1 MWRRKRIRSPQ
12 SRRWDKEAKRSGEG
26 AGDDSQLRS
35 ATPALG
41 RIQQFD
47 QRIGPATAAPAA
59 SREQGGGFPSP
70 FRTILTPR
78 SPPPT
83 TPDKSVMV
91 GCGHLRRGSW
101 QRPGWKQGPGRGES
115 DWGSAKS
122 TGWRVR
128 SGHPGDLGPRQETLP
143 SKTPGALQRL
153 WRAASPVP
161 APAAPTVPH
170 LTLPEPLPPPQPKA
184 PQPQQ
189 SEPFSTQSLQPLP
202 RASADSAASQA

>member
-1 MWRRKRIRSPQ
+1 MCSHHRGSSPVPRTRGWLPLAL
-12 SRRWDKEAKRSGEG
+12 SDNTN
-26 AGDDSQLRS
+26 SQE
-35 ATPALG
+35 P
-41 RIQQFD
+41 
-47 QRIGPATAAPAA
+47 
-59 SREQGGGFPSP
+59 
-70 FRTILTPR
+70 
-78 SPPPT
+78 PPPT
-83 TPDKSVMV
+83 TPDKRVLV

-153 WRAASPVP
+153 WRAGSPVP

-184 PQPQQ
+184 PQPQK
-189 SEPFSTQSLQPLP
+189 SEPFSTQSPQPLP
-202 RASADSAASQA
+202 RASADTAASQA